1 MAVPVRTQVEAIA
14 RPSAI
19 VIALVVLVLAGCGG
33 DQNSGG
39 ATEERSGASA
49 TQTTEPAP
57 DLAAKSKPSRR
68 DVEVERDLER
78 HLKEEAGLA
87 SGWTYADIETV
98 YVRGTRTVIETDL
111 PPGRREAGASL
122 CLAARR
128 FSSTSDMTVTG
139 AGRAIIDR
147 C

>member
-1 MAVPVRTQVEAIA
+1 MAVPVRPQAEAIT
-14 RPSAI
+14 RPGAI

-33 DQNSGG
+33 DQNSGD
-39 ATEERSGASA
+39 ATEERSGASD

-68 DVEVERDLER
+68 DAEVERDLKR

-87 SGWTYADIETV
+87 SGWTYADVEAV
-98 YVRGTRTVIETDL
+98 HVRGTRTVIETDL
-111 PPGRREAGASL
+111 PPSRREAGASL

-139 AGRAIIDR
+139 AGRAIIGR

>member
-1 MAVPVRTQVEAIA
+1 MAVPVRPQAEAIT

-33 DQNSGG
+33 DQNSGD
-39 ATEERSGASA
+39 ATEERSGASD

-68 DVEVERDLER
+68 DAEVERDLKR
-78 HLKEEAGLA
+78 HLKEEAGVA
-87 SGWTYADIETV
+87 SGWTYADVEAV
-98 YVRGTRTVIETDL
+98 HVRGTRTVIETDL
-111 PPGRREAGASL
+111 PPSRREAGASL

-139 AGRAIIDR
+139 AGRAIIGR